1 MPRKQTTKVKQLK
14 HRSMSV
20 STSYHNSGIREL
32 VEKMRYLA
40 LNITIKNDFV
50 LDEEVADLFELLD
63 DLNQELKPYYGT
75 EL

>member
-20 STSYHNSGIREL
+20 STSCLNSGIREL
-32 VEKMRYLA
+32 MKKIQ
-40 LNITIKNDFV
+40 NQV
-50 LDEEVADLFELLD
+50 LRIIDYNENVIDDNVMDLFDLLD
-63 DLNQELKPYYGT
+63 DLYQELKPYYGT